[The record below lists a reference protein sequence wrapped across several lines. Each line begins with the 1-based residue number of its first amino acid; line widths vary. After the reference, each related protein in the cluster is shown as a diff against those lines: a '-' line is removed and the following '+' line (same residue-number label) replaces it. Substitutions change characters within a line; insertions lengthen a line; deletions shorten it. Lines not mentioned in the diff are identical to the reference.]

1 MSLRLRPY
9 KPCDAEKIVS
19 WIKDEQALRKW
30 SSDRFG
36 EFPVTADDIN
46 NKYLGHNGDCIE
58 ADNFYPLT
66 AFDYSGAVGH
76 LILRYTDPHKK
87 TIRFGFVI
95 VDDSKRGQG
104 YGKQMLMLAV
114 KYAFEIFGA
123 EKLTLGVFENNT
135 PAYHCYKAV
144 GFEENG
150 EEAYCELFGEQW
162 KIVEMEMKRG
172 I

>member
-9 KPCDAEKIVS
+9 KPCDADKIAG

-46 NKYLGHNGDCIE
+46 NKYLGHNGDCTE

-66 AFDYSGAVGH
+66 AFDDSGAVGH

-87 TIRFGFVI
+87 TS
-95 VDDSKRGQG
+95 DSA
-104 YGKQMLMLAV
+104 L
-114 KYAFEIFGA
+114 
-123 EKLTLGVFENNT
+123 
-135 PAYHCYKAV
+135 
-144 GFEENG
+144 
-150 EEAYCELFGEQW
+150 
-162 KIVEMEMKRG
+162 
-172 I
+172 